1 MSRIALFVLCA
12 CLLDGAIAA
21 GGRGGVRG
29 AKSGAL
35 LSAAPTAAPASS
47 ASGRAGGSV
56 VLGTGVVAGRALY
69 ADPRYAPPMDPERMV
84 SEQDCTKPVDL
95 TQGNLKCK

>member
-1 MSRIALFVLCA
+1 MSRLAVALLCA
-12 CLLDGAIAA
+12 CLTDAVMAA
-21 GGRGGVRG
+21 GGKSGAKG

-35 LSAAPTAAPASS
+35 LGAAPSAATPAAT
-47 ASGRAGGSV
+47 GRGGGSV

-69 ADPRYAPPMDPERMV
+69 ANPRYVPPMDPERAV

-95 TQGNLKCK
+95 TRGNLKCK

>member
-1 MSRIALFVLCA
+1 MKPIALVILCA
-12 CLLDGAIAA
+12 CLADGASAA

-47 ASGRAGGSV
+47 ASGRAGGSA

-69 ADPRYAPPMDPERMV
+69 GDPRYAPPMDPRREV

-95 TQGNLKCK
+95 TRGNLKCR